1 MLYLALCPSVK
12 SRVSSSWFH
21 QSLSVPF
28 DFPVWFGRGL
38 FSGSSP
44 VWAELWQR
52 LPRSGSEQVFLAVE
66 SSVLHHHPNV
76 LHAFLAEAARAGFP
90 KPSPPLVFPGGET
103 CKNGLP
109 FVEQT
114 LHWLADAG
122 ACRQSILVAVGGGA
136 FLDTVG
142 LAAALWHRGIRLV
155 RVPTTLLAQA
165 DSGVGVKNAINWA
178 GHKNGLGTFAAP
190 AAVLNDIDFLDTLPT
205 PVLREGMAEA
215 FKVALIRDAA
225 FFHWLCH
232 QAPQLA
238 AAETS
243 AVAELV
249 HRSARL
255 HLDHI
260 RAGGDPFETGQ
271 ARPLDYGHW
280 LAHEL
285 ERRSGYTL
293 SHGQAVAIGVAVD
306 TSYAVASGWLD
317 PSHLDLLLQAWK
329 ILELPVTHPLLD
341 EHPETLIR
349 SALDRF
355 REHLGGRLSL
365 TFPDGLGRSRQVES
379 IHDER
384 MRAALQVAKGMP

>member
-1 MLYLALCPSVK
+1 M
-12 SRVSSSWFH
+12 
-21 QSLSVPF
+21 
-28 DFPVWFGRGL
+28 
-38 FSGSSP
+38 
-44 VWAELWQR
+44 
-52 LPRSGSEQVFLAVE
+52 E
-66 SSVLHHHPNV
+66 SSVLHHHPHV
-76 LHAFLAEAARAGFP
+76 PQAFLAEGARAGFP
-90 KPSPPLVFPGGET
+90 TPSPPLVFPGGET

-109 FVEQT
+109 LVEQT
-114 LHWLADAG
+114 VHRLAEAG
-122 ACRQSILVAVGGGA
+122 ACRQSTLVAVGGGA

-142 LAAALWHRGIRLV
+142 LAASLWHRGIRLV

-190 AAVLNDIDFLDTLPT
+190 AAVLNDTDFLDTLPT
-205 PVLREGMAEA
+205 SVLREGMAEA
-215 FKVALIRDAA
+215 FKVALIRDAE
-225 FFHWLCH
+225 FFHWLC
-232 QAPQLA
+232 QNTSRLA

-249 HRSARL
+249 LRSARL

-260 RAGGDPFETGQ
+260 RAGGDPFETGR

-317 PSHLDLLLQAWK
+317 PSQLARLLQAWTT
-329 ILELPVTHPLLD
+329 LELPTTHPLLA

-349 SALDRF
+349 SGLDRF

-365 TFPDGLGRSRQVES
+365 TFPDGLGCSQQVES
-379 IHDER
+379 MDVER
-384 MRAALQVAKGMP
+384 MRAAMKVAQAIHCLDSSLPAVKVLR